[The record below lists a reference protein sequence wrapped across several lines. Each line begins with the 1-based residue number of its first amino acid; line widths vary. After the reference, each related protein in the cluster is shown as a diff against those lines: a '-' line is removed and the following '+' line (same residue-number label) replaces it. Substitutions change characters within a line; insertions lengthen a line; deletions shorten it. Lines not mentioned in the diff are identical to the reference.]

1 MSQQQPKKTIRVNR
15 VINTTSGKNT
25 PANLPRP
32 RRPFAR
38 RRGKQPGIKRLG
50 ININIRNIL
59 SPVNTVTAGGAKR
72 GKGFRRTG
80 RTAPGMRRATSRPGM
95 RRTMSRRT
103 AVSSVRP
110 GMRRTVSRPGVRRTA
125 TRRPV
130 TASARQQR
138 RQLRMTRRA
147 NRASIRA
154 QRRQFRAMRRTR
166 PRKTIAGKSLRFA
179 GKVARYHPAAI
190 GFRAGRAGVKA
201 VGRGF
206 KKLFGRRRR
215 RRR

>member
-1 MSQQQPKKTIRVNR
+1 MSQLQPKKTIRVNR

-25 PANLPRP
+25 PANRPRP

-38 RRGKQPGIKRLG
+38 RRGNQPGIKRLG

-59 SPVNTVTAGGAKR
+59 SPVDTVTGGAKR

-80 RTAPGMRRATSRPGM
+80 RTAPGMRRATSARPGM

-110 GMRRTVSRPGVRRTA
+110 GKRRTTPRPGMRRA
-125 TRRPV
+125 TPARRPV
-130 TASARQQR
+130 TASARMQR
-138 RQLRMTRRA
+138 RQLRTTRRA
-147 NRASIRA
+147 NRATIRT
-154 QRRQFRAMRRTR
+154 QRRQ
-166 PRKTIAGKSLRFA
+166 L
-179 GKVARYHPAAI
+179 
-190 GFRAGRAGVKA
+190 RAGCAGVKA
-201 VGRGF
+201 VGKGF

-215 RRR
+215 RR